1 MMARIVA
8 CLLLL
13 AALSAAAMTWFVY
26 EGRLQLRIDVEP
38 SCDQGAARDQK
49 RVEIER
55 GDTV

>member
-1 MMARIVA
+1 MARIVA